1 MLGSLLVRVYPLILV
16 LVFVTVIPGSWV
28 HDVALNNVL
37 GRENLLLESMLLG
50 MLLFLLL
57 RGGMLLHRLRLGL
70 LKKYLLL
77 DLLWLRLYVLLML
90 EEVGRLELLWSVTS
104 SAGSP
109 WVDRSRHSG
118 PGHSSGYRKS
128 RVGQARPLLYDRAG
142 VGRRSLLWVDGW
154 LLGGWGWNGMGQRR
168 G

>member
-1 MLGSLLVRVYPLILV
+1 
-16 LVFVTVIPGSWV
+16 
-28 HDVALNNVL
+28 VALNNVL
-37 GRENLLLESMLLG
+37 WRENLLLESLLLG
-50 MLLFLLL
+50 MLVFLLL
-57 RGGMLLHRLRLGL
+57 RGSMLLYRLRLGL

-77 DLLWLRLYVLLML
+77 DLLWLRLCVLLML
-90 EEVGRLELLWSVTS
+90 EGVGRLELLWRVTS
-104 SAGSP
+104 VAGSP

-154 LLGGWGWNGMGQRR
+154 LLGGWGWNGMRGRR
-168 G
+168 GWDWDGLQLWESWLLFS